1 MFHTFVILFLGY
13 FMEFKNYYKI
23 LGVSKNADVKDIKT
37 AYRKLARQYHPDLHP
52 EEGGGDKFKEIAEA
66 YEVLKDAGRREKFDE
81 LLEYGDQS
89 SQGFQPP
96 PGWQQNHQTSKG
108 DPAADQDFSDFFNSI
123 FNGGFDQSQFNG
135 RAQPHHARGQD
146 VETELAISL
155 QETLHQ
161 QIKMVHYQLPVSEGG
176 KVRQIKKQLNIK
188 IPQGVING
196 ERIRL
201 KGQGKPGYGGGEP
214 GDLYLH
220 IHVNNHPLFDVKK
233 HDLILT
239 LPLAPWEAA
248 LGTKVTVPTLDGKVT
263 LTIAANTQSGKKLR
277 VKGKGLKRKDKL
289 GDLYV
294 IINVIIPPVSND
306 KANQLW
312 QELAKNSAFDPRVSW
327 GEYL

>member
-1 MFHTFVILFLGY
+1 
-13 FMEFKNYYKI
+13 MEFKNYYKI
-23 LGVSKNADVKDIKT
+23 LGIKKNADVKEIKA

-66 YEVLKDAGRREKFDE
+66 YEVLKDAGRRAKFDE
-81 LLEYGDQS
+81 ILEYGAQS

-96 PGWQQNHQTSKG
+96 PGAQQNNNAYQG
-108 DPAADQDFSDFFNSI
+108 DPRTDDHFSDFFNSI
-123 FNGGFDQSQFNG
+123 FSGGFEQSHFNAN
-135 RAQPHHARGQD
+135 AQQHHGKGQD

-161 QIKMVHYQLPVSEGG
+161 HIKTVHFQLPVSEGG
-176 KVRQIKKQLNIK
+176 KIRQIKKQLNIK
-188 IPQGVING
+188 IPQGVIDG

-220 IHVNNHPLFDVKK
+220 IHVNRHPLFDVKK

-239 LPLAPWEAA
+239 LPLTPWEAV
-248 LGTKVTVPTLDGKVT
+248 LGTKVTVPTLDGKVS
-263 LTIAANTQSGKKLR
+263 LTIAANTQSGTKLR
-277 VKGKGLKRKDKL
+277 IKGKGLKRKDKL

-294 IINVIIPPVSND
+294 MINVIIPPVSND
-306 KANQLW
+306 KAIQLW
-312 QELAKNSAFDPRVSW
+312 QELAKNSALDPRVSW

>member
-1 MFHTFVILFLGY
+1 
-13 FMEFKNYYKI
+13 MEFKDYYKI

-66 YEVLKDAGRREKFDE
+66 YEVLKDAGRRAKFDE

-123 FNGGFDQSQFNG
+123 FNGGFDQSQFNS

-289 GDLYV
+289 GNLYV

>member
-1 MFHTFVILFLGY
+1 
-13 FMEFKNYYKI
+13 MEFKDYYKI
-23 LGVSKNADVKDIKT
+23 LGVSKNADVKDIKI
-37 AYRKLARQYHPDLHP
+37 AYRKLARKYHPDLNP
-52 EEGGGDKFKEIAEA
+52 AEGVGEKFKEIAEA
-66 YEVLKDAGRREKFDE
+66 YEVLKDTGRRAKFDE

-96 PGWQQNHQTSKG
+96 PGWQQNQHTSHG
-108 DPAADQDFSDFFNSI
+108 NPADDAHFSDFFNSI
-123 FNGGFDQSQFNG
+123 FSGGFDQSHYNSS
-135 RAQPHHARGQD
+135 AQPHHARGQD

-161 QIKMVHYQLPVSEGG
+161 QIKLVNFQLPVSDGG
-176 KVRQIKKQLNIK
+176 KIRHIKKQLNIK
-188 IPQGVING
+188 IPQGVIDG

-201 KGQGKPGYGGGEP
+201 KGQGKPGYGGAEP

-220 IHVNNHPLFDVKK
+220 IRVNSHPLFDVKEQ
-233 HDLILT
+233 DLILT

-248 LGTKVTVPTLDGKVT
+248 LGTKVSVPTLDGKVT

-277 VKGKGLKRKDKL
+277 VKGKGLKRNDKL

-294 IINVIIPPVSND
+294 IINVIIPPVSNE

-327 GEYL
+327 GAYL

>member
-1 MFHTFVILFLGY
+1 MFLFLGR
-13 FMEFKNYYKI
+13 FMEFKDYYKI

-37 AYRKLARQYHPDLHP
+37 AYRKLARKYHPDLNS
-52 EEGGGDKFKEIAEA
+52 EEGVGEKFKEVAEA
-66 YEVLKDAGRREKFDE
+66 YEVLKDSGRRAKFDE

-96 PGWQQNHQTSKG
+96 PGWQQNSHAYQG
-108 DPAADQDFSDFFNSI
+108 DPAADQHFSDFFNSI
-123 FNGGFDQSQFNG
+123 FSGGFDQSHFNG
-135 RAQPHHARGQD
+135 QAQQHHSRGQD

-161 QIKMVHYQLPVSEGG
+161 HIKTVHYQLPVSEGG
-176 KVRQIKKQLNIK
+176 QIRQIKKQLNIK

-201 KGQGKPGYGGGEP
+201 KGQGKPGYNGGES

-220 IHVNNHPLFDVKK
+220 IRVNSHPLFDVKK
-233 HDLILT
+233 LDLILT

-263 LTIAANTQSGKKLR
+263 LTIAANSQSGKKLR

-294 IINVIIPPVSND
+294 IINVIIPPFSND
-306 KANQLW
+306 KTNQLW

>member
-1 MFHTFVILFLGY
+1 
-13 FMEFKNYYKI
+13 MEFKDYYKI
-23 LGVSKNADVKDIKT
+23 LGVSKNADVKDIKA
-37 AYRKLARQYHPDLHP
+37 AYRKLARKYHPDLNP
-52 EEGGGDKFKEIAEA
+52 TEGVGEKFKEIAEA
-66 YEVLKDAGRREKFDE
+66 YEVLKDPGRRAKFDE
-81 LLEYGDQS
+81 ILEYGDQS

-96 PGWQQNHQTSKG
+96 PGWQQNQHAYQG
-108 DPAADQDFSDFFNSI
+108 DPNTDAHFSDFFNSI
-123 FNGGFDQSQFNG
+123 FRGGFDQSHFHEQT
-135 RAQPHHARGQD
+135 QQHHFRGQD
-146 VETELAISL
+146 VETELAMSL

-161 QIKMVHYQLPVSEGG
+161 QIKTIHFTLPVSEGG
-176 KVRQIKKQLNIK
+176 TTDQIKKQLNIK

-220 IHVNNHPLFDVKK
+220 IRINSHPLFDVKK
-233 HDLILT
+233 QDLILT
-239 LPLAPWEAA
+239 LPLTPWEAA
-248 LGTKVTVPTLDGKVT
+248 LGAKVTVPTLDGKVT
-263 LTIAANTQSGKKLR
+263 LTIVANTQSGTKLR

-294 IINVIIPPVSND
+294 VINVIIPPVSND

>member
-1 MFHTFVILFLGY
+1 
-13 FMEFKNYYKI
+13 MEFKDYYKI
-23 LGVSKNADVKDIKT
+23 LGVSKDADVKDIKT

-96 PGWQQNHQTSKG
+96 PGWQQNHQTSQG

-123 FNGGFDQSQFNG
+123 FNGGFNQSHLNS

-312 QELAKNSAFDPRVSW
+312 QELAKNSAFEPRVSW

>member
-1 MFHTFVILFLGY
+1 MFVILLLGY
-13 FMEFKNYYKI
+13 FMEFKDYYKI

-37 AYRKLARQYHPDLHP
+37 AYRKLARKYHPDLNP
-52 EEGGGDKFKEIAEA
+52 AEGVGEKFKEIAEA
-66 YEVLKDAGRREKFDE
+66 YEVLKDAGRRAKFDE
-81 LLEYGDQS
+81 ILEYGDQS

-96 PGWQQNHQTSKG
+96 PGWQQNQHAYQG
-108 DPAADQDFSDFFNSI
+108 DPNADAHFSDFFNSI
-123 FNGGFDQSQFNG
+123 FNGGFDQSHFHGQ
-135 RAQPHHARGQD
+135 AQQHHSRGQD
-146 VETELAISL
+146 VETELAMSL

-161 QIKMVHYQLPVSEGG
+161 QIKTVHFQLPVSEGG
-176 KVRQIKKQLNIK
+176 KTHHIKKQLNIK

-220 IHVNNHPLFDVKK
+220 IRVNSHPLFDVKK
-233 HDLILT
+233 HDLVLT
-239 LPLAPWEAA
+239 LPLTPWEAA

-263 LTIAANTQSGKKLR
+263 LTIAANTQSGTKLR

-294 IINVIIPPVSND
+294 VVNVIIPPISND

-312 QELAKNSAFDPRVSW
+312 QELAKNSAFDPRVAW

>member
-1 MFHTFVILFLGY
+1 MILFLGY
-13 FMEFKNYYKI
+13 FMEFKDYYKI

-66 YEVLKDAGRREKFDE
+66 YEVLKDAGRRAKFDE
-81 LLEYGDQS
+81 ILEYGDQS
-89 SQGFQPP
+89 NQGFQPP
-96 PGWQQNHQTSKG
+96 PGSQQNNHAYQG
-108 DPAADQDFSDFFNSI
+108 DPRADAHFSDFFNSI
-123 FNGGFDQSQFNG
+123 FSGGFDQSNFNG
-135 RAQPHHARGQD
+135 NAQHHHAKGQD

-161 QIKMVHYQLPVSEGG
+161 HIKTVHYQLPVSEGG
-176 KVRQIKKQLNIK
+176 KIRQIKKQLNIK
-188 IPQGVING
+188 IPQGVIDG

-201 KGQGKPGYGGGEP
+201 KGQGKPGYGEGEP

-220 IHVNNHPLFDVKK
+220 IHVNSHPLFDVKK
-233 HDLILT
+233 QDLILT
-239 LPLAPWEAA
+239 LPLTPWEAV

-263 LTIAANTQSGKKLR
+263 LTIAANTQSGTKLR

-294 IINVIIPPVSND
+294 IINVIIPPVSDD

>member
-1 MFHTFVILFLGY
+1 
-13 FMEFKNYYKI
+13 MEFKDYYKI

-66 YEVLKDAGRREKFDE
+66 YEVLKDAGRRAKFDE

-96 PGWQQNHQTSKG
+96 PGWQQNHQTSQG

-123 FNGGFDQSQFNG
+123 FNGGFDQSHFNG

-161 QIKMVHYQLPVSEGG
+161 QIKTVHYQLPVSEGG
-176 KVRQIKKQLNIK
+176 KIRQIKKQLNIK

-220 IHVNNHPLFDVKK
+220 IHVNSHPLFDVKK

-277 VKGKGLKRKDKL
+277 VKGKGLKRKGKL

>member
-1 MFHTFVILFLGY
+1 
-13 FMEFKNYYKI
+13 MEFKDYYKI

-66 YEVLKDAGRREKFDE
+66 YEVLKDAGRRAKFDE

-96 PGWQQNHQTSKG
+96 PGWQQNHQTSQG

-123 FNGGFDQSQFNG
+123 FNGGFDQSQFNS